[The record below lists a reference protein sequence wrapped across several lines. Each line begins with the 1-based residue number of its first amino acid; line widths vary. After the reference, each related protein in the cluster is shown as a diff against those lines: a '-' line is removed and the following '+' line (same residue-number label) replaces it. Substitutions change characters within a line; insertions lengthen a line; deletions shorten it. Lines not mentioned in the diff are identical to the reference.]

1 MAFAERQDARSSNY
15 RQSTRLTRTEVDRDS
30 PRHID
35 DAERLRCDANDYFAV
50 GTVPPSRDT
59 PRQIRRLNMEQLPA
73 NIGSRS
79 RKRPFT
85 RTAAPDPHFRRSRL
99 LLRHLKAGQS
109 SHTLRLPD
117 RCRRSL
123 PDAYAGKNGI
133 EFDWLLNDPA
143 PLRVHAPRL
152 QSAAPSEY
160 RHTCYSHRSISGA
173 KTISRPTTAMSSEW
187 NRASASRRGN

>member
-1 MAFAERQDARSSNY
+1 LGYESLQAKAYNEPHYDCGRPNGHRRRSHNRASNMAFAERQDARSSNY

-85 RTAAPDPHFRRSRL
+85 RTAAPDPHVRRSRL

-123 PDAYAGKNGI
+123 PDA
-133 EFDWLLNDPA
+133 
-143 PLRVHAPRL
+143 
-152 QSAAPSEY
+152 
-160 RHTCYSHRSISGA
+160 
-173 KTISRPTTAMSSEW
+173 
-187 NRASASRRGN
+187 